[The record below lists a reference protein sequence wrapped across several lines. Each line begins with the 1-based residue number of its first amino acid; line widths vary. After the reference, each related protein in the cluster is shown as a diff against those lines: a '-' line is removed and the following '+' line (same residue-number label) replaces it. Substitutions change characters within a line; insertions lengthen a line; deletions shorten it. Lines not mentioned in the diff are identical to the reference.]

1 MTPQVPPV
9 FDNDLIGRLPE
20 TRGPLIPNGPLADQ
34 TWFRV
39 GGPAEVLFRPV
50 DAEDLAYFLKH
61 CPKDV
66 PVTVLGVASNVLIRD
81 GGIPGVVVRM
91 GPNFAFVKVQSD
103 GIHAGAAAVDMN
115 VARTAQAAGVAGLE
129 FLYGI
134 PGTIGGGLRMNAGAY
149 GREFKDIVFT
159 ADVLDRR
166 GERHTLRHEQIGFH
180 YRKTDV
186 PADNIFIEAHLQGE
200 EGDPE
205 EIKKRMQEIQQKR
218 RASQPIG
225 EKTGGSTFANPE
237 NDPEGRKAWQLIEG
251 AGCRGMKIG
260 QAKVSEKHAN
270 FLINT
275 GFATASDIEKLG
287 EEVRRRV
294 KDKYGI
300 DLRWEIKRLG
310 VEKSTP

>member
-1 MTPQVPPV
+1 MNTQAPPV
-9 FDNDLIGRLPE
+9 FDNDLIGRLPDA
-20 TRGPLIPNGPLADQ
+20 RGPLVPNGSLADQ

-50 DAEDLAYFLKH
+50 DVEDLAYFLKH

-66 PVTVLGVASNVLIRD
+66 PITVLGAASNVLIRD

-103 GIHAGAAAVDMN
+103 GVHAGAAAVDMN
-115 VARTAQAAGVAGLE
+115 VARTAQAAGIAGLE

-149 GREFKDIVFT
+149 GREFKDIVFS
-159 ADVLDRR
+159 ADVLERN
-166 GERHTLRHEQIGFH
+166 GERRTLRHEQIGFH
-180 YRKTDV
+180 YRHTDV
-186 PADNIFIEAHLQGE
+186 PADNIFVEAHLQGE

-205 EIKKRMQEIQQKR
+205 EIKARMQEIQKKR
-218 RASQPIG
+218 RASQPTG

-275 GFATASDIEKLG
+275 GFATAADIEKLG

-294 KDKYGI
+294 KDKYGV

-310 VEKSTP
+310 VEAS